1 MFYMYNAFT
10 GYTGLILPLLE
21 EYPEVVDMESIHG
34 TTCRHLL
41 NKLVMLRQR
50 SQPKVCQTLLARQSH
65 LLKVTDYCCL
75 SIRRRT
81 FVSLL

>member
-1 MFYMYNAFT
+1 MYNAFT

-50 SQPKVCQTLLARQSH
+50 SQPKVCQTLFFAHQSH
-65 LLKVTDYCCL
+65 WLKVTDECCL
-75 SIRRRT
+75 SICHRT